1 VIEKHMWPS
10 VDSLED
16 VEGAWASGYLRSIVG

>member
-1 VIEKHMWPS
+1 MWPS

-16 VEGAWASGYLRSIVG
+16 VEGAWASGYLRSIVGWL